1 MHRFIQELG
10 IDRLS
15 VADRIAL
22 AQDIWDS
29 IADTVQR
36 STPSAEEAAELNRRL
51 AEDIN
56 APESAIDWQHIR
68 SAAQNKWSQN

>member
-1 MHRFIQELG
+1 MHRSIQELG

-22 AQDIWDS
+22 AQEIWDS

-36 STPSAEEAAELNRRL
+36 STPSADEAVELDRRL
-51 AEDIN
+51 AEDLN
-56 APESAIDWQHIR
+56 APEVAIDWQQIR
-68 SAAQNKWSQN
+68 SAVQKRWSQN